1 MLNISN
7 LSFDT
12 DEETLAS
19 IMGKVCFI
27 ILKKNF
33 IYIKYTFMKVTGE
46 KFGKRGEKTKVLA
59 YFSPNAMKCQSIFA

>member
-1 MLNISN
+1 MEKIQVFRNIIFYLIMAMLYISN

-27 ILKKNF
+27 ILKKTLF
-33 IYIKYTFMKVTGE
+33 I
-46 KFGKRGEKTKVLA
+46 
-59 YFSPNAMKCQSIFA
+59 